1 MIKILVKERKMD
13 LVFKL
18 IKNLFIKVNILMGKN
33 MDMENFISFNLVI
46 DMKDNLSKTINL
58 GMENN
63 LIHCKIKFI
72 SDNLNMIENMV
83 NVS

>member
-1 MIKILVKERKMD
+1 MD

-18 IKNLFIKVNILMGKN
+18 IKNLFIKVNILMEKN

-46 DMKDNLSKTINL
+46 DMKDNLSKTINM

-63 LIHCKIKFI
+63 LIH
-72 SDNLNMIENMV
+72 
-83 NVS
+83 

>member
-1 MIKILVKERKMD
+1 MIKILQKERKMD

-18 IKNLFIKVNILMGKN
+18 IKNLFIKVNILMEKN

-46 DMKDNLSKTINL
+46 DMKDNLSKTINM

-63 LIHCKIKFI
+63 LIH
-72 SDNLNMIENMV
+72 
-83 NVS
+83 